1 MRTLIIL
8 FLLSTFA
15 LAGTFKDDFNDGDF
29 QGWKETW
36 MKQNQTIWKVESGVL
51 IGDNPSNWSAF
62 LVIGDVGWQDYE
74 VECDARIIAIKN
86 SIPSFGIGMRHN
98 GRNGAASQ
106 TVALALVASAN
117 FLGPAGAYAV
127 YLADNDVF
135 PRKIK
140 AMTVEL
146 NRWYHLKAKVQG
158 DLYELEVD
166 GEKLISIHDKTLK
179 SGMVGLEAHAGINQ
193 YDNVV
198 ITGPDVPDFNPSGY
212 TPVEPASKLASVWA
226 RLKRNH

>member
-1 MRTLIIL
+1 MRIFIFFL
-8 FLLSTFA
+8 FPTFVW
-15 LAGTFKDDFNDGDF
+15 AGTWRDDFNDGDF

-51 IGDNPSNWSAF
+51 IGENPSNWGAY
-62 LVIGDVGWQDYE
+62 LVIGDAGWQDYE
-74 VECDARIIAIKN
+74 VECDARIVAIEN
-86 SIPSFGIGMRHN
+86 SIPSFAIAMRHN
-98 GRNGAASQ
+98 GQNGAA
-106 TVALALVASAN
+106 TKTLVLGLVALAN
-117 FLGPAGAYAV
+117 PLGPSGIYAT
-127 YLADNDVF
+127 YLANNDAF

-179 SGMVGLEAHAGINQ
+179 SGMVGLEAHAGVNQ
-193 YDNVV
+193 YDNVI
-198 ITGPDVPDFNPSGY
+198 ITGHDVPDFNPGY
-212 TPVEPASKLASVWA
+212 TPVEPASKLTSVWA
-226 RLKRNH
+226 RLKRSH